1 MKYLG
6 GDKYG
11 SDIIIELERNIIN
24 VLDDK
29 IWSHETFFA
38 GHSKKSVEHLYL
50 VNYFLILLDNQPVR
64 LTMARDCSKTIP
76 I

>member
-11 SDIIIELERNIIN
+11 TDIIIELERNIIN

-29 IWSHETFFA
+29 IW
-38 GHSKKSVEHLYL
+38 
-50 VNYFLILLDNQPVR
+50 I
-64 LTMARDCSKTIP
+64 
-76 I
+76 